1 MIKKTVI
8 TFLIISTLYSIFW
21 ILHTPKTIIAQEHWQ
36 ENQITAQ
43 NYLYGNLDS
52 VENLI
57 IGTSLSRALI
67 MDSLPGFFNL
77 SLNGELPFQGLEV
90 MEKKGVYPKRVF
102 IETNRIFSWFNRGLF
117 NEILSNPVLHTLRT
131 PFSIMRD
138 GRQPILTAATSIE
151 SIFVDRN
158 IFYTALYDRAILY
171 GGRIDMNNEAD
182 VRFTFHEYM
191 EVPNDKQIETTVSL
205 LNHYFEILKRH
216 NTEIIIYEMPIS
228 KILLNTP
235 KMRGTRKC
243 MHKHFPPT
251 EYTYLPQ
258 PEYLD
263 YKTYDGTHMVRDEAI
278 KYTHLF
284 KTQVDSLIHIGK

>member
-1 MIKKTVI
+1 MIKKTFI
-8 TFLIISTLYSIFW
+8 TFLIIFTLYSIFW
-21 ILHTPKTIIAQEHWQ
+21 ILHTPKAIIAQEHWQ

-43 NYLYGNLDS
+43 NYLYGDLDS

-77 SLNGELPFQGLEV
+77 SLNGELPFQGLEA
-90 MEKKGVYPKRVF
+90 MEKKGIYPKRVF
-102 IETNRIFSWFNRGLF
+102 IETNRIFSWFNKGLF
-117 NEILSNPVLHTLRT
+117 NEILYSPVLYTLRT
-131 PFSIMRD
+131 PFPILRD
-138 GRQPILTAATSIE
+138 GRQPILTAATSVE
-151 SIFVDRN
+151 SMFVDRK

-182 VRFTFHEYM
+182 VRFTFREYM
-191 EVPNDKQIETTVSL
+191 ERPNDKQMETTISL

-228 KILLNTP
+228 KTLCNTP
-235 KMRGTRKC
+235 KMTGTREQMRKY
-243 MHKHFPPT
+243 FPPA
-251 EYTYLPQ
+251 EYIYLPQ
-258 PEYLD
+258 PECLD

-284 KTQVDSLIHIGK
+284 KTQVDSLVRMGK